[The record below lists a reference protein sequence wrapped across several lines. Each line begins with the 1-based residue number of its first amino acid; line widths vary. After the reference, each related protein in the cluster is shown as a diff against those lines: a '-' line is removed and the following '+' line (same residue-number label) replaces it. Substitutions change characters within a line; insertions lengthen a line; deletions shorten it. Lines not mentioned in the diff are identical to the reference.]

1 MEYFTCEIFDAN
13 SVGFHM
19 EYSMEF
25 PRNFTEFVQ
34 FHRSSMEFL
43 WHGISMEFHGNSME
57 LRGIPWK
64 FHGVFHV
71 KSNGVSMENF
81 M

>member
-1 MEYFTCEIFDAN
+1 
-13 SVGFHM
+13 
-19 EYSMEF
+19 
-25 PRNFTEFVQ
+25 
-34 FHRSSMEFL
+34 
-43 WHGISMEFHGNSME
+43 MEFHGNSME